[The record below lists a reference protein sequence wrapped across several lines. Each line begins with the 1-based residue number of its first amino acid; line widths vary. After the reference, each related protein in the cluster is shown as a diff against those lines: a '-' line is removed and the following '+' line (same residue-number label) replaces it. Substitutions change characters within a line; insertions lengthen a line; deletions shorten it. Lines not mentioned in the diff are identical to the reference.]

1 MTFVYSTVSVQWE
14 PRARRA
20 PSAGGQRTPEL
31 GSHDGQGEGAAPLL
45 DPKYLENGDDIV
57 AISVLP
63 LVAGTGPCVLQEL
76 GDVP

>member
-31 GSHDGQGEGAAPLL
+31 GSHDGQGEGAPVF
-45 DPKYLENGDDIV
+45 DPKRLENGDDIV
-57 AISVLP
+57 VISVLP
-63 LVAGTGPCVLQEL
+63 LVAGTGPCALQEL